1 MGNREELA
9 RFTHKLSGGSSSVGL
24 KRLAEYAKSV
34 ENALKSGEELDLKEV
49 ETDIVSL
56 IEETT
61 LAFNEL
67 IA

>member
-1 MGNREELA
+1 M
-9 RFTHKLSGGSSSVGL
+9 GL